1 MSGIA
6 VLRSLGGA
14 DGARLPFLGK
24 VTSGE
29 DAGLRRRDRLTRLAL
44 AGAFK
49 GRPTWPHWERAR
61 LRPRGDRIR
70 ARRAEGRD
78 RRYLLRDLPD
88 PGGVLQGR
96 GARRHQQDAPGR
108 ALLPVAP
115 LRRQATVSRPRS
127 APSTSAIGG
136 RPMSFS

>member
-70 ARRAEGRD
+70 AGGQKAAIAGIICATSPTLAES
-78 RRYLLRDLPD
+78 YKVAAL
-88 PGGVLQGR
+88 
-96 GARRHQQDAPGR
+96 DATNKM
-108 ALLPVAP
+108 
-115 LRRQATVSRPRS
+115 RQVER
-127 APSTSAIGG
+127 
-136 RPMSFS
+136 FSP